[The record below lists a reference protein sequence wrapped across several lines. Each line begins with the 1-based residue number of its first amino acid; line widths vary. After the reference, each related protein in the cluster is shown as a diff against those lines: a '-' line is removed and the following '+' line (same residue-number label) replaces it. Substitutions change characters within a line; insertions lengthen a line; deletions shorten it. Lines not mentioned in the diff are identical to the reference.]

1 MGELYPYGSPC
12 LEPRSAG
19 KEAFMLRTNHRFT
32 RNPFFHFHPMH
43 SAFSL
48 LGALVL
54 LALLVWMFILVP
66 PVR

>member
-1 MGELYPYGSPC
+1 M
-12 LEPRSAG
+12 PRT
-19 KEAFMLRTNHRFT
+19 KNHFT
-32 RNPFFHFHPMH
+32 RNPYFHFHPLH

-48 LGALVL
+48 IGDLAL

>member
-1 MGELYPYGSPC
+1 
-12 LEPRSAG
+12 
-19 KEAFMLRTNHRFT
+19 MLRTSHRLT

-48 LGALVL
+48 IGALVL
-54 LALLVWMFILVP
+54 LALLFWMFILVP